1 MALRRTTTQGTLAQ
15 LIGRSG
21 AVLASAF
28 AENDGTVLLQADV
41 DRSEPFARAEVGRAP
56 GVGRALVSRAR
67 QRDPIVPRVSPTW
80 MRREIAEQGEAVAAT
95 LEEVRRRA
103 EQVREAVV
111 GRRRILFVA
120 RGSSDNAA
128 VYGRYLA
135 ETQLGV
141 PAALA
146 APSVATHYHA
156 RVDLSDT
163 LVVSIS
169 QSGRTE
175 EIVEVQ
181 RWARSLG
188 AATVAIS
195 NDPDSPLA
203 TEADVPLT
211 TQAGAER
218 AVPATKSYSSQLAAL
233 AGMVATFEGGAVLW
247 PLLERAP
254 AELSRLESAEEG
266 VAAAVD
272 ALASTDET
280 LVTGRGLA
288 FGTALEVALKLEE
301 TCLRP
306 VRGLSYADLRHGPIA
321 VVGPGLTAVVVAAQ
335 DGPMLGALV
344 ELARDL
350 TARGARVLAV
360 GGDAAL
366 AGVAAYHLPGPDLPE
381 PVAPLGLIVPA
392 QLVVESLARRLGLD
406 PDAPRG
412 LSKVTTTDPS

>member
-1 MALRRTTTQGTLAQ
+1 
-15 LIGRSG
+15 
-21 AVLASAF
+21 
-28 AENDGTVLLQADV
+28 
-41 DRSEPFARAEVGRAP
+41 
-56 GVGRALVSRAR
+56 
-67 QRDPIVPRVSPTW
+67 
-80 MRREIAEQGEAVAAT
+80 MRREIAEQGEAVART

-103 EQVREAVV
+103 EQVREAIT

-128 VYGRYLA
+128 VYGRYLV
-135 ETQLGV
+135 ETRLGL

-156 RVDLSDT
+156 RLDLSDT

-181 RWARSLG
+181 RWAAEQG
-188 AATVAIS
+188 AATIAIS
-195 NDPDSPLA
+195 NDAESPLA

-211 TQAGAER
+211 TQAGVER
-218 AVPATKSYSSQLAAL
+218 AVPATKSYTSQVAAV
-233 AGMVATFEGGAVLW
+233 AAMVATLESGAVLW
-247 PLLERAP
+247 PLLDRAP

-272 ALASTDET
+272 VLVSSDET

-321 VVGPGLTAVVVAAQ
+321 VVGPGLTAIVVAAQ

-344 ELARDL
+344 GLARDL
-350 TARGARVLAV
+350 TERGARVLAV
-360 GGDAAL
+360 GGDVTL
-366 AGVAAYHLPGPDLPE
+366 AGAAAYHLPGPDLPE
-381 PVAPLGLIVPA
+381 PLAPLGLIVPA

>member
-1 MALRRTTTQGTLAQ
+1 
-15 LIGRSG
+15 
-21 AVLASAF
+21 
-28 AENDGTVLLQADV
+28 
-41 DRSEPFARAEVGRAP
+41 
-56 GVGRALVSRAR
+56 
-67 QRDPIVPRVSPTW
+67 
-80 MRREIAEQGEAVAAT
+80 MRREIAEQGDAVAAT

-103 EQVREAVV
+103 EQVREAIA
-111 GRRRILFVA
+111 GRRRLLFVA

-128 VYGRYLA
+128 VYGRYLV
-135 ETQLGV
+135 ETRLGL

-146 APSVATHYHA
+146 APSLATHYHA

-163 LVVSIS
+163 LVVTIS

-181 RWARSLG
+181 RWAREQG
-188 AATVAIS
+188 AATIAIS
-195 NDPDSPLA
+195 NDAESPLA

-211 TQAGAER
+211 TQAGVER
-218 AVPATKSYSSQLAAL
+218 AVPATKSYTSQVAAV
-233 AGMVATFEGGAVLW
+233 AGMVATLETDPALW

-254 AELSRLESAEEG
+254 AELRRLESAEEG

-272 ALASTDET
+272 ALASTEET
-280 LVTGRGLA
+280 LVTGRGLV

-321 VVGPGLTAVVVAAQ
+321 VVGPGLTAIVVAAQ
-335 DGPMLGALV
+335 DGPMLDALV
-344 ELARDL
+344 GLARDL
-350 TARGARVLAV
+350 TARGARVLAI

-366 AGVAAYHLPGPDLPE
+366 ADVAAYHLPGPDLSE
-381 PVAPLGLIVPA
+381 PVAPLGLILPA

-412 LSKVTTTDPS
+412 LSKVTTTDPSCPVLTRPDPA